1 MSWLSQHYEKV
12 ALGSAVAVALGLAYF
27 GWSKLNSVEE
37 DFAASLKGV
46 GNNKTAVDGADLVSK
61 ALQSLTLDRTWSQ
74 AADGDR
80 PVDLFTGIQLFI
92 SSNDPQKA
100 IDLRKDAPLHPP
112 IPNSWWFENRIDPGF
127 ADSPSQDPDADG
139 FSNLEEFTAK
149 TDPNNKN
156 SIPPLIAK
164 LRFVKD
170 ESLAWVI
177 RPGYGSEGKF
187 PFAYEDSKAGANK
200 VSATEMIAPG
210 SLFFAKPPM
219 ENRFKLLGS
228 ETRKELNPKIK
239 VEMEVTVVRIEDQR
253 PNKKGTVYEFPS
265 PLSEERKSDYIQ
277 YDRTAVLSL
286 EALGMEG
293 REFKIEENTAFALP
307 TDSAKKNYLLKKVSP
322 DAILIEYP
330 AADGSRKS
338 IEIKKGQLP
347 NFDG

>member
-1 MSWLSQHYEKV
+1 MSWFSKNYEKV
-12 ALGSAVAVALGLAYF
+12 ALGGAVTVALGLTYF

-37 DFAASLKGV
+37 DFSASLKGV
-46 GNNKTAVDGADLVSK
+46 GNNKTAVDGAELVSK
-61 ALQSLTLDRTWSQ
+61 ARQSLSLDRTWSQ

-92 SSNDPQKA
+92 SSNDPKKA

-112 IPNSWWFENRIDPGF
+112 IPNSWWIENRIDPSF
-127 ADSPSQDPDADG
+127 DDSPGQDPDADG

-149 TDPNNKN
+149 TDPKNKN

-187 PFAYEDSKAGANK
+187 PFTYEDSKAGKNK

-210 SLFFAKPPM
+210 SLFFDKPPM

-228 ETRKELNPKIK
+228 ETRKELNKKINI
-239 VEMEVTVVRIEDQR
+239 EMEVTIVRIEDQR
-253 PNKKGTVYEFPS
+253 PNKKGSVYEFPS
-265 PLSEERKSDYIQ
+265 PLPEDRKTDYIQ

-286 EALGMEG
+286 DALGMEG
-293 REFKIEENTAFALP
+293 REFKIEENTTFALP
-307 TDSAKKNYLLKKVSP
+307 PDNTNKNYLLKKAGS

-330 AADGSRKS
+330 ASDGSRKS

>member
-1 MSWLSQHYEKV
+1 MSWFSKHYEKV

-46 GNNKTAVDGADLVSK
+46 GNNKTAVDGADQVPK
-61 ALQSLTLDRTWSQ
+61 ARQSLTLDRTWSQ
-74 AADGDR
+74 AADGER
-80 PVDLFTGIQLFI
+80 PVDLFTGIPLFI

-112 IPNSWWFENRIDPGF
+112 IPNSWWLENRIDPGF
-127 ADSPSQDPDADG
+127 ADSPGQDPDADG

-164 LRFVKD
+164 LMFVKD
-170 ESLAWVI
+170 ESLAWAI
-177 RPGYGSEGKF
+177 RPGYGSDGKF
-187 PFAYEDSKAGANK
+187 PFTYEDSKAGKNK
-200 VSATEMIAPG
+200 VSATEMVAPG
-210 SLFFAKPPM
+210 GLFFAKPPM
-219 ENRFKLLGS
+219 ENRFKLLNS
-228 ETRKELNPKIK
+228 ETRKELNKKINI
-239 VEMEVTVVRIEDQR
+239 EMEITIVRIEDQR
-253 PNKKGTVYEFPS
+253 PNKKGTVYELPS
-265 PLSEERKSDYIQ
+265 PLPEDRKADHIQ

-293 REFKIEENTAFALP
+293 REFKVEENMTFALP
-307 TDSAKKNYLLKKVSP
+307 PENPNKNYLLKKVSP
-322 DAILIEYP
+322 EAILIEHP
-330 AADGSRKS
+330 ATDGSRKS

>member
-1 MSWLSQHYEKV
+1 MSWFSKHYEKV

-46 GNNKTAVDGADLVSK
+46 GNNKTAVDGADQVPK
-61 ALQSLTLDRTWSQ
+61 ARQSLTLDRTWSQ

-80 PVDLFTGIQLFI
+80 PVDLFTGIPLFI

-112 IPNSWWFENRIDPGF
+112 IPNSWWLENRIDPGF
-127 ADSPSQDPDADG
+127 ADSPGQDPDADG

-164 LRFVKD
+164 LMFVKD

-187 PFAYEDSKAGANK
+187 PFTYEDSKAGKNK
-200 VSATEMIAPG
+200 VSAAEMIAPG
-210 SLFFAKPPM
+210 DLFFAKAPM
-219 ENRFKLLGS
+219 ENRFKLMGS
-228 ETRKELNPKIK
+228 EIRKELNKKINI
-239 VEMEVTVVRIEDQR
+239 EMEVTIVRIEDQR
-253 PNKKGTVYEFPS
+253 PNKKGNIYELPS
-265 PLSEERKSDYIQ
+265 PLPEDRKADHIQ

-293 REFKIEENTAFALP
+293 REFKVEENMTFALP
-307 TDSAKKNYLLKKVSP
+307 PENPNKNYLLKKVSP
-322 DAILIEYP
+322 EAILIEYP
-330 AADGSRKS
+330 ATDGSRKS